1 MRKYIFLFVLLFPLG
16 PYILSIV
23 NESNGLI
30 WIALDTVYYYPVFL
44 LVSPLF
50 KEVETG
56 LLIPSVGGRILT
68 FVLYTILLLVAF
80 KFKNIRSQSK
90 NPYRDSRP
98 R

>member
-1 MRKYIFLFVLLFPLG
+1 MKKYILLFVQLFPIV

-44 LVSPLF
+44 LASPLF
-50 KEVETG
+50 EEVEMG

-68 FVLYTILLLVAF
+68 FVLYTIFLLVIF
-80 KFKNIRSQSK
+80 KLMDRKRHAK
-90 NPYRDSRP
+90 E
-98 R
+98 

>member
-1 MRKYIFLFVLLFPLG
+1 MKKYIFLFVQLFPIV

-44 LVSPLF
+44 LASPLF
-50 KEVETG
+50 EKVEMG

-68 FVLYTILLLVAF
+68 FVLYTTFLLVIF
-80 KFKNIRSQSK
+80 KLMDRKRHAK
-90 NPYRDSRP
+90 E
-98 R
+98 